1 MQVRLAVELIW
12 PLFLFFILVWVRTTN
27 KPFHKGQ
34 CKYELSCNQTPF
46 ITCRTYNIKH
56 GGKSSGKMNTVSVSV
71 LVGHYPNK
79 AMPSAGLLPWLQG
92 MICNIENPCL
102 SYPTPGETPGQ
113 VNNFNNSM
121 YAPGYF
127 PFPSSEKITHQN
139 WTEHEMISDFT
150 IYLRSVLSFCRDRI
164 SGMLIELQTLLVNRS
179 ILSKAQSLA
188 DDIDQLTTVLS
199 QSNPGYGKRTWKTL
213 KQRKTVH
220 ERTLLLNTIT

>member
-1 MQVRLAVELIW
+1 MQVRLAVELLW

-46 ITCRTYNIKH
+46 ITCRTKAPVIVSVSIKSHKANAYIKH
-56 GGKSSGKMNTVSVSV
+56 GGKSSGKMNTVFVSI

-92 MICNIENPCL
+92 MMCNIDNPCL

-127 PFPSSEKITHQN
+127 PVPSSEALHT
-139 WTEHEMISDFT
+139 
-150 IYLRSVLSFCRDRI
+150 RI
-164 SGMLIELQTLLVNRS
+164 EPNMR
-179 ILSKAQSLA
+179 
-188 DDIDQLTTVLS
+188 
-199 QSNPGYGKRTWKTL
+199 
-213 KQRKTVH
+213 
-220 ERTLLLNTIT
+220 